1 MALAPMKAV
10 HVGLECDDDEH
21 QVDCGNEGPCV
32 PVAKENPAGPL
43 SA

>member
-21 QVDCGNEGPCV
+21 KVNCDNEGPCV
-32 PVAKENPAGPL
+32 PAAAATPSKQ
-43 SA
+43 